1 MKGDCC
7 CCWKT
12 MVGKDPIP
20 VFVVVSVVAS
30 SSRWQQQQENGS
42 DHEAPNQVFWKIKGT
57 TMCAKGTTT
66 CRGIQRSWTTHH
78 LPRRRWRRRRWW
90 RSRQGSTQ
98 KLKTNNN
105 KESLVP
111 EQWTWWGHDCCINP
125 DGTSGRYTLNI
136 LSPLQIAVA
145 RFFAQL
151 ICSWI
156 DLTWTFVKCF
166 VSALHCN
173 PIWWMGSVELV
184 LQVCFMMVD
193 LGSGRKIWNSFE
205 DTCSS
210 ISGRRPCLQTNTNP
224 NSRTN
229 QNYAQWWVGFLLLLT
244 QFAFFLAWMGL
255 YIERDLL
262 TPPPVLAGCA
272 RRNCICTPSMWQA
285 LSFNLDSL
293 NHGTLLQCVLQC
305 LKGMC
310 MILKLFQKLT
320 YLPVQL

>member
-1 MKGDCC
+1 
-7 CCWKT
+7 
-12 MVGKDPIP
+12 
-20 VFVVVSVVAS
+20 
-30 SSRWQQQQENGS
+30 
-42 DHEAPNQVFWKIKGT
+42 
-57 TMCAKGTTT
+57 
-66 CRGIQRSWTTHH
+66 
-78 LPRRRWRRRRWW
+78 
-90 RSRQGSTQ
+90 
-98 KLKTNNN
+98 
-105 KESLVP
+105 
-111 EQWTWWGHDCCINP
+111 
-125 DGTSGRYTLNI
+125 
-136 LSPLQIAVA
+136 
-145 RFFAQL
+145 
-151 ICSWI
+151 
-156 DLTWTFVKCF
+156 
-166 VSALHCN
+166 
-173 PIWWMGSVELV
+173 MGSVELV